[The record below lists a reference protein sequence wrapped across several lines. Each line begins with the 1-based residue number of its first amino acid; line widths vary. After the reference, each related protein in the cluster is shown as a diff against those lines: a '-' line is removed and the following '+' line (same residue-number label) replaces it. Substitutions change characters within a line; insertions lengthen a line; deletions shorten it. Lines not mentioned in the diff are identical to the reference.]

1 LDARAGHDQPGA
13 RVVVDHLERAGEL
26 ASPLELADRTARAA
40 AAAAAQRAYDDAA
53 ALYARAARLLEQDP
67 GSAAR
72 RCGLLVAC
80 GHARRRAGEGE
91 TVREAF
97 LEAGR
102 VAAGLGDRETLV
114 PALVRRTIDR
124 VEVGE
129 VDALEAGGEELA
141 RLAAELRQPAFTWWT
156 HLWRA
161 TSATLRG
168 RLDEGERHARQAHGA
183 GRTAF

>member
-72 RCGLLVAC
+72 RCGLLIAC

-102 VAAGLGDRETLV
+102 VAARIGDPDLV
-114 PALVRRTIDR
+114 PHAALGICSVAFFPGDQAIDTVTVRM
-124 VEVGE
+124 
-129 VDALEAGGEELA
+129 L
-141 RLAAELRQPAFTWWT
+141 
-156 HLWRA
+156 
-161 TSATLRG
+161 
-168 RLDEGERHARQAHGA
+168 
-183 GRTAF
+183 